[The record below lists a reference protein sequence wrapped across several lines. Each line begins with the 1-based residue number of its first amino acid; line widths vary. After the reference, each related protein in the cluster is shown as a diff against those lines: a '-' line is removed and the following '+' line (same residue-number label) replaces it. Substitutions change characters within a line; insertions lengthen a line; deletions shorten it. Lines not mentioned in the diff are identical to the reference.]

1 MQKLSFEVDDFCVI
15 LIISTFNFKGGD
27 IVIRL
32 IIVEDEPLMNE
43 YIANCIDYSSLG
55 IELTGR
61 FFNGKSAYEF
71 LLKNKADIVITDI
84 QMSQMDGLELISR
97 TLEVYPE
104 IKFIVLSNFD
114 DFHMVKRA
122 FKFGASDY
130 ILKTD
135 FEPAVYT
142 KLLSEL
148 IQTQIPTQSKKLNS
162 AIKEVA
168 LKQFFWDGVYADKNN
183 TMRISLK
190 DNMFVIVMELINYD
204 KIIKSHWDTQK
215 ELMKFGLCNLLNEVL
230 EDFGNGEFFF
240 NDYDEIV
247 FIFSAEEHGPHER
260 AVRELFAN
268 IFEILLDKFSL
279 SIAAGICDK
288 FVGSPLKE
296 QYQMALEACDYY
308 FIYGKGMLIEHS
320 VVQNKSDVINTN
332 ELTKEIEDA
341 FTDLRFDALSG
352 IINKLGNLKPSH
364 SYLTS
369 LRNLYKAIANHLAEL
384 AKTYELPQ
392 IYELL
397 DDINTEYDSQRELTD
412 KLLNASNQLSGILTH
427 SDMAILQVQN
437 YIYQNYSQDIT
448 LQFLAKQFLFN
459 YSDLSRR
466 FRKATGMSFTKFLI
480 NIRLEEAMKLIRT
493 TDYNFSKIASMVGYN
508 NYENFSRAIKSKYK
522 KWPNEF
528 RKGDKP

>member
-1 MQKLSFEVDDFCVI
+1 MIK
-15 LIISTFNFKGGD
+15 LIIA
-27 IVIRL
+27 
-32 IIVEDEPLMNE
+32 EDEPLMNE

-55 IELTGR
+55 IEMAGR

-97 TLEVYPE
+97 TLEIYPE

-114 DFHMVKRA
+114 DFHMVKQA
-122 FKFGASDY
+122 FKFGATDY

-135 FEPAVYT
+135 FEPKVYT
-142 KLLSEL
+142 KLLSDL
-148 IQTQIPTQSKKLNS
+148 IQTQIPNQTKKLNS

-168 LKQFFWDGVYADKNN
+168 LKQFFWDGVYSDKSD
-183 TMRISLK
+183 TMRINLK
-190 DNMFVIVMELINYD
+190 DNMFVIVIQLINYD
-204 KIIKSHWDTQK
+204 KIIKTQWDTQK
-215 ELMKFGLCNLLNEVL
+215 ELMKFGLSNLLNEIL
-230 EDFGNGEFFF
+230 EEFGGGEFFF

-260 AVRELFAN
+260 AVRELFEN
-268 IFEILLDKFSL
+268 IFEILSNKFSL

-288 FVGSPLKE
+288 FIGSPLKE
-296 QYQMALEACDYY
+296 QYQMALEASDYY
-308 FIYGKGMLIEHS
+308 FIYGKDMLVEHS
-320 VVQNKSDVINTN
+320 VIQNKNDVININ

-341 FTDLRFDALSG
+341 VNGLRFDALSG
-352 IINKLGNLKPSH
+352 IINILGNMKPSH
-364 SYLTS
+364 SYLTH
-369 LRNLYKAIANHLAEL
+369 LRNLYKTIANHLTEL
-384 AKTYELPQ
+384 SKTYEIPQ
-392 IYELL
+392 ICDLL
-397 DDINTEYDSQRELTD
+397 DDINTDTESQRELTD
-412 KLLNASNQLSGILTH
+412 KLTYATNEFSSILTH
-427 SDMAILQVQN
+427 SDTAILQVQN

-480 NIRLEEAMKLIRT
+480 NIRLEEAMKLICT
-493 TDYNFSKIASMVGYN
+493 TDYKFSKIASMVGYN
-508 NYENFSRAIKSKYK
+508 NYENFSRAFKSKYK

-528 RKGDKP
+528 RKGDKT